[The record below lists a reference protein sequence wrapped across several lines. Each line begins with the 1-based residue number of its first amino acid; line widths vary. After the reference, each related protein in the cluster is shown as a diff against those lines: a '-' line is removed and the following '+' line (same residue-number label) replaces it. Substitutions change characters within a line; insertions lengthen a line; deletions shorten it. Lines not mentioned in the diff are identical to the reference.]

1 MREFFRVIERV
12 ERGREFEPTV
22 GKIREEDIWERKGE
36 KESEENA
43 DGEETQVVFCAHLI
57 SSRADDERI
66 FVQKS
71 RYKVSLL
78 SDGTTRMNTQGKKNL
93 SGAQKRKKKKEKEEL
108 AKELAA
114 DVERL
119 KLGPTK
125 LWTGLVL
132 HHKDV
137 FVSHVISKL
146 NETDRFF
153 FAKVNGESRAVL
165 KYAGVNVSELGV
177 TVHKCSSISTL
188 ELAWNNMPWGEKDN
202 CGDVIDQAWFCWQV
216 AATNKLELLK
226 WAREVKQCEW
236 DEWPINTA
244 ADKGNPEMLKYCFS
258 NGCPYDEE
266 VSCKLA
272 AKGGHL
278 DCVRFLFDKLEP
290 SRETEKVAAVQA
302 AIKGQIDIVKYFV
315 EERKIP
321 DGVKHACMCNTAG
334 FGQLDCL
341 KYLLGEEAK
350 VPLNFWRY
358 VACARYYEHPECVHY
373 LLEKGCPEPSD
384 EQYADFVEDREAEA
398 EEEHSD

>member
-43 DGEETQVVFCAHLI
+43 DGEETQVVFCSHLI

-78 SDGTTRMNTQGKKNL
+78 SDGTTHMNTQGKKNL

-108 AKELAA
+108 AAEM
-114 DVERL
+114 ERL
-119 KLGPTK
+119 KLGPTE

-137 FVSHVISKL
+137 FVSHVLPKL
-146 NETDRFF
+146 NETDRCFF
-153 FAKVNGESRAVL
+153 SLVNTESRGVL
-165 KYAGVNVSELGV
+165 EYAGVDVSELGLSI
-177 TVHKCSSISTL
+177 HECSSISTL
-188 ELAWNNMPWGEKDN
+188 EWAWNHVPWGKKDTKGN
-202 CGDVIDQAWFCWQV
+202 VMDQAWFCWQV
-216 AATNKLELLK
+216 ATTNKLELLK

-236 DEWPINTA
+236 DEKTINRA
-244 ADKGNPEMLKYCFS
+244 AFQGNLEMLKYCFS
-258 NGCPYDEE
+258 HDCPCDEKE
-266 VSCKLA
+266 ACEQA
-272 AKGGHL
+272 AIGGHL
-278 DCVRFLFDKLEP
+278 DCVRFLFTKVQP
-290 SRETEKVAAVQA
+290 SAKYG
-302 AIKGQIDIVKYFV
+302 AIPATCVGHVEILKYFV
-315 EERKIP
+315 DERKISEE
-321 DGVKHACMCNTAG
+321 VKSQCVHNAARY
-334 FGQLDCL
+334 GQLDCL
-341 KYLLGEEAK
+341 KYLVEEAK
-350 VPLNFWRY
+350 TPLDTWEY
-358 VACARYYEHPECVHY
+358 IACARYFEHTDFVNY

-384 EQYADFVEDREAEA
+384 EQYADFVEERKAEA